1 MTGSPNDRTV
11 PATGAGD
18 AAIAVRGLGKMYKVY
33 AKPLDIVAELVT
45 RRCRHREHWALQQ
58 VTFDVP
64 RGQVVGVIGRN
75 GAGKTTLLRIISGTL
90 DKTCGEVSVNGR
102 VSAIMVLGTGFNLD
116 LSGRENILLGG
127 LCLGMSH
134 QEIAR
139 KADEIIDF
147 SGIGAFIDR
156 PCKTY
161 SSGMLAR
168 LAFSIAASVDP
179 DILIIDE
186 ALATG
191 DMMFN
196 AKSYARMREIAKSG
210 ATVLF
215 VTHSLN
221 QIYDLCD
228 SAILLEGG
236 RIAAIGE
243 PREVGYR
250 YEQMIHEEMA
260 AFNDALKPVL
270 QVGGDAAAPA
280 GRARIVDSDLVD
292 GAGTSVRCLDDGKEY
307 LLRIRVRAFE
317 TIPSLS
323 VGYNIRTPTG
333 VQIYGTSTS
342 VQGVELAIAAGEEKE
357 FEFRLTAGFNSGSY
371 IVNFGIAE
379 NHRGADNPQHYSI
392 IHTVADSIVFEGM
405 TRALFP
411 GLVNMRSSFCG
422 ARVLESTLVGV

>member
-1 MTGSPNDRTV
+1 MTGLYDRAV
-11 PATGAGD
+11 SAAGLGD
-18 AAIAVRGLGKMYKVY
+18 AVITVRGLGKMYKVY
-33 AKPLDIVAELVT
+33 AKPLDILAELVT
-45 RRCRHREHWALQQ
+45 RRSRHNEHWALQD
-58 VTFDVP
+58 VTFDVR

-90 DKTCGEVSVNGR
+90 DKTRGEVSVRGR

-139 KADEIIDF
+139 KAEEIIDF
-147 SGIGAFIDR
+147 SGIGAFIER

-168 LAFSIAASVDP
+168 LAFSVAASVEP

-196 AKSYARMREIAKSG
+196 AKSYARMREIARSG

-215 VTHSLN
+215 VTHSIN

-228 SAILLEGG
+228 SAILLDAG

-243 PREVGYR
+243 PREVGYH
-250 YEQMIHEEMA
+250 YEQLIHEEMA
-260 AFNDALKPVL
+260 SFNDALKPVL
-270 QVGGDAAAPA
+270 QVGGDPAAEA
-280 GRARIVDSDLVD
+280 GKAQIVHGDLVD
-292 GAGTSVRCLDDGKEY
+292 LAGTSVRCLDDGKAY

-317 TIPSLS
+317 AIPSLS

-342 VQGVELAIAAGEEKE
+342 VQGIDLSIAAGEEQE
-357 FEFRLTAGFNSGSY
+357 FEFELEACFNSGAFL
-371 IVNFGIAE
+371 INLGIAE
-379 NHRGADNPQHYSI
+379 NHNGADNPQHCSI
-392 IHTVADSIVFEGM
+392 IQILADSIVFEGM

-411 GLVNMRSSFCG
+411 GLVNMRSSFRG
-422 ARVLESTLVGV
+422 ARVLDSALVGA

>member
-1 MTGSPNDRTV
+1 VSGPDE
-11 PATGAGD
+11 
-18 AAIAVRGLGKMYKVY
+18 AAIAVRGLGKVYKVY

-90 DKTCGEVSVNGR
+90 DKTRGEVRVNGR

-168 LAFSIAASVDP
+168 LAFSIAASVEP

-270 QVGGDAAAPA
+270 QVGSDAAAPA
-280 GRARIVDSDLVD
+280 GKARIVNSDLVD
-292 GAGTSVRCLDDGKEY
+292 AAGISVRCLDDGKEY
-307 LLRIRVRAFE
+307 CLRIRVRAFE

-323 VGYNIRTPTG
+323 VGYDIRTPTG
-333 VQIYGTSTS
+333 VQVYGTSTS

-357 FEFRLTAGFNSGSY
+357 YEFRLCAGFNSGSY
-371 IVNFGIAE
+371 IVNLGIAE
-379 NHRGADNPQHYSI
+379 NHRSADNPQHYSMI
-392 IHTVADSIVFEGM
+392 QTVADSIVFEGM

-422 ARVLESTLVGV
+422 ARVLDSALVGA

>member
-1 MTGSPNDRTV
+1 MIGTPEV
-11 PATGAGD
+11 
-18 AAIAVRGLGKMYKVY
+18 AIAVRGLGKMYKVY
-33 AKPLDIVAELVT
+33 ARPLDILAELVT
-45 RRCRHREHWALQQ
+45 RRCRHREHWALQD
-58 VTFDVP
+58 VSFDVP

-90 DKTCGEVSVNGR
+90 DKTRGEVVVRGR

-134 QEIAR
+134 HEIAR
-139 KADEIIDF
+139 KSDEIIEF

-161 SSGMLAR
+161 STGMLAR
-168 LAFSIAASVDP
+168 LAFSIAASVEP

-215 VTHSLN
+215 VTHALN

-228 SAILLEGG
+228 SAILLDGG

-270 QVGGDAAAPA
+270 QLGDDAAAPA
-280 GRARIVDSDLVD
+280 GKARIMHGDLVD
-292 GAGTSVRCLDDGKEY
+292 AADASVRCLDDGKPY
-307 LLRIRVRAFE
+307 FLRIRVRAFE
-317 TIPSLS
+317 NIPSLS
-323 VGYNIRTPTG
+323 VGYDIRTPTG

-342 VQGVELAIAAGEEKE
+342 VQGIELTIAAGEEQEYE
-357 FEFRLTAGFNSGSY
+357 FELTAAFNSGSY
-371 IVNFGIAE
+371 IVNLGIAE
-379 NHRGADNPQHYSI
+379 NHRSADNPSHYSMI
-392 IHTVADSIVFEGM
+392 QTIADSIVFEGM

-411 GLVNMRSSFCG
+411 GHVNMRSSFRG
-422 ARVLESTLVGV
+422 ARVLDLPLVGA